1 MSRDLNDVFAG
12 NDQINKDL
20 FTYTEY
26 LTTLIAIVP
35 TSNMKDWENGYER
48 LDDCILPKSNLVLP
62 VKADIGSYKLCRFVC
77 FNRVVDNVKQAAK
90 KVLGYGFCLSKKKG
104 FREGIRI

>member
-48 LDDCILPKSNLVLP
+48 LDDCILPKSNFDV
-62 VKADIGSYKLCRFVC
+62 S
-77 FNRVVDNVKQAAK
+77 
-90 KVLGYGFCLSKKKG
+90 KVETIISMTNLKILY
-104 FREGIRI
+104 